1 MRVLDWGHVVPH
13 RAPRVRHTTRTPD
26 ELRTL
31 LEVAAGRRPADV
43 YLEGAAV
50 LNVYSGELYPANVA
64 IAGGRIAYAGPS
76 RGMVGPETE
85 VHTYP
90 GKILA
95 PGYIDPHTHV
105 TGMAT
110 PVEFAREVLR
120 TGTTTLVADA
130 MQLMLQTPP
139 GRLAP
144 LLETL
149 AAMPVRILWA
159 IRLHGSSHL
168 PDEAAFSLERV
179 QALLGL
185 DVVRT
190 VGEVTRWPAV
200 YYGDDD
206 LIQKIAVAL
215 AAGRRVDGHAPGAS
229 YDRLSALAAAGW
241 SSDHEAI
248 TAAEVTNRLRAG
260 MYTMLRHSSLRPDVL
275 ALAEAVTPERARSGR
290 LMLTAD
296 GPEAA
301 TIAREGY
308 LDHVIRRAI
317 AAGIEPVLAYQ
328 MATLAP
334 ATYVGLDEDLGGIAP
349 GRRANVV
356 VLDDLREPRPST
368 VFADGRIAA
377 RDGVCT
383 AAFPE
388 IAWSEFIPRRF
399 APAWDPAPELFEMPA
414 EPSGGAT
421 VSFPAIVLENSVI
434 TRRRDVPMTVRG
446 GRLEVPPS
454 VVRLALLDPGGRWI
468 VRGVL
473 GNFVDRLGGLA
484 STFNVTAHLTVL
496 GQHTGD
502 MARAARRVLEL
513 GGGIVAVED
522 GRTVLEVPLP
532 IGGIMA
538 ADRFPV
544 IAERAAALYAF
555 LRDRG
560 YPHTDP
566 HYTLL
571 FLPLDSLPDVR
582 VTYRGVWDVRR
593 GRVLVPR
600 CDLCEQG

>member
-1 MRVLDWGHVVPH
+1 MKR
-13 RAPRVRHTTRTPD
+13 TTRTLD
-26 ELRTL
+26 ELRIL
-31 LEVAAGRRPADV
+31 LEVASGRRPADV
-43 YLEGAAV
+43 YLESATV

-64 IAGGRIAYAGPS
+64 FTAGRIAYVGPN
-76 RGMVGPETE
+76 RGMVGPETQ
-85 VHTYP
+85 VLAFP

-95 PGYIDPHTHV
+95 PGYIDPHTHI

-130 MQLMLQTPP
+130 MQLVLQTPP
-139 GRLAP
+139 DRIAP

-149 AAMPVRILWA
+149 AAMPVRLLWA
-159 IRLHGSSHL
+159 VRLHGASHL
-168 PDEAAFSLERV
+168 PDEAMFSLERV
-179 QALLGL
+179 QALLDL

-206 LIQKIAVAL
+206 LLRKIAAAL
-215 AAGRRVDGHAPGAS
+215 AAGRRIDGHAPGAS

-248 TAAEVTNRLRAG
+248 TAAEITNRLRAG
-260 MYTMLRHSSLRPDVL
+260 MYTMLRHSSLRPDL
-275 ALAEAVTPERARSGR
+275 PALAEALTPERARSGR

-296 GPEAA
+296 GPEAV

-308 LDHVIRRAI
+308 LDNVIRRAI

-334 ATYVGLDEDLGGIAP
+334 AAYVGLDEDLGGIAP
-349 GRRANVV
+349 GRRANLV

-377 RDGVCT
+377 QDGVCT
-383 AAFPE
+383 APFPE
-388 IAWSEFIPRRF
+388 IAWSDFMPRRF
-399 APAWDPAPELFEMPA
+399 APDWEPAPDLFEMPA
-414 EPSGGAT
+414 PGNGDT
-421 VSFPAIVLENSVI
+421 VAFPAIVLENSVI
-434 TRRRDVPMTVRG
+434 TRRVDVPMPVRG
-446 GRLEVPPS
+446 GRLDVPS
-454 VVRLALLDPGGRWI
+454 TVVRLALIDPRGRWI
-468 VRGVL
+468 VRGAL
-473 GNFVDRLGGLA
+473 GNFVHRLGGLA

-496 GQHTGD
+496 GQHPGD

-522 GRTVLEVPLP
+522 GRTVLELPLP

-538 ADRFPV
+538 ADRLQV

-571 FLPLDSLPDVR
+571 FLPLDSLPDLR
-582 VTYRGVWDVRR
+582 ITYRGVWDVRR

-600 CDLCEQG
+600 SDLPEHG

>member
-1 MRVLDWGHVVPH
+1 M
-13 RAPRVRHTTRTPD
+13 RHTTRTAE
-26 ELRTL
+26 ELRLL
-31 LEVAAGRRPADV
+31 LEVAAGRRPADR
-43 YLEGAAV
+43 YLEGALL
-50 LNVYSGELYPANVA
+50 LNVYSGEMYPANVA
-64 IAGGRIAYAGPS
+64 IARDRIAYVGLNH
-76 RGMVGPETE
+76 GMVGRDTQ
-85 VHTYP
+85 VLSYA
-90 GKILA
+90 GKVLV

-139 GRLAP
+139 DRLAP
-144 LLETL
+144 LLEAL
-149 AAMPVRILWA
+149 AAMPVRLFWA
-159 IRLHGSSHL
+159 IRLHAPSHL
-168 PDEAAFSLERV
+168 PDEGPFALERV
-179 QALLGL
+179 RALLAL
-185 DVVRT
+185 ETVRT

-200 YYGDDD
+200 YYGDHD
-206 LIQKIAVAL
+206 LMQKIAAAL
-215 AAGRRVDGHAPGAS
+215 EAGRRVDGHAPGAS
-229 YDRLSALAAAGW
+229 YDRLTALAAAGW
-241 SSDHEAI
+241 SSDHEGI

-260 MYTMLRHSSLRPDVL
+260 LYTMLRHSSLRPDVP
-275 ALAEAVTPERARSGR
+275 ALAAAITPERARSGR

-308 LDHVIRRAI
+308 LDHVIRQAI

-334 ATYVGLDEDLGGIAP
+334 AAYLGLDEDLGGIAA
-349 GRRANVV
+349 GRRANIL

-377 RDGVCT
+377 EDGVCT
-383 AAFPE
+383 ATFPE
-388 IAWSEFIPRRF
+388 IAWSEAVPRRF
-399 APAWDPAPELFEMPA
+399 APDWAPAPELFEMPA
-414 EPSGGAT
+414 AAPAGSGAAA
-421 VSFPAIVLENSVI
+421 FPAIVLENSVI
-434 TRRRDVPMTVRG
+434 TRRKDVPVTVRD
-446 GRLEVPPS
+446 GRLTLPSS
-454 VVRLALLDPGGRWI
+454 VVRCALIDPRGRWI
-468 VRGVL
+468 VRGAL

-484 STFNVTAHLTVL
+484 STFNVTAHLIVL
-496 GQHTGD
+496 GQHSGD

-522 GRTVLEVPLP
+522 GRTVLELPLP

-538 ADRFPV
+538 PDRLPV

-555 LRDRG
+555 LRARG

-571 FLPLDSLPDVR
+571 FLPLDSLPDLR

-593 GRVLVPR
+593 SRVLVPR
-600 CDLCEQG
+600 DDL

>member
-1 MRVLDWGHVVPH
+1 MPGRV
-13 RAPRVRHTTRTPD
+13 PRVRHTTRTLED
-26 ELRTL
+26 LRL
-31 LEVAAGRRPADV
+31 LLDVAAGRRPADV
-43 YLEGAAV
+43 YLDGATV

-64 IAGGRIAYAGPS
+64 IAGGRIAYAGPN
-76 RGMVGPETE
+76 RGMIGPETQ
-85 VHTYP
+85 VFSYP

-139 GRLAP
+139 GRLVP

-149 AAMPVRILWA
+149 AAMPVRLLWA
-159 IRLHGSSHL
+159 IRLHAPSHL
-168 PDEAAFSLERV
+168 PDEEPFSLERV
-179 QALLGL
+179 RALLDL
-185 DVVRT
+185 DAART

-200 YYGDDD
+200 YYGDEDV
-206 LIQKIAVAL
+206 LRKIAAGL

-229 YDRLSALAAAGW
+229 YDRLMALAAAGW
-241 SSDHEAI
+241 SSDHEGI
-248 TAAEVTNRLRAG
+248 TAAEITNRLRAG
-260 MYTMLRHSSLRPDVL
+260 MYTMLRHSSLRPDL
-275 ALAEAVTPERARSGR
+275 PALAQAITLARARSGR

-308 LDHVIRRAI
+308 LDHVIRQAI

-334 ATYVGLDEDLGGIAP
+334 AAYVGLDEDLGGIAP
-349 GRRANVV
+349 GRRANIV

-368 VFADGRIAA
+368 VFADGRVAA
-377 RDGVCT
+377 QDGVCT

-388 IAWSEFIPRRF
+388 IAWSEIIPRRF
-399 APAWDPAPELFEMPA
+399 APDWEPAPALFEMPA
-414 EPSGGAT
+414 LEPSAT
-421 VSFPAIVLENSVI
+421 GTASFPAIVLENSVI
-434 TRRRDVPMTVRG
+434 TRRQDVPVTAQD
-446 GRLEVPPS
+446 GRLALPSS
-454 VVRLALLDPGGRWI
+454 VVRLALVGPRGRWI
-468 VRGVL
+468 VRGAL
-473 GNFVDRLGGLA
+473 GNFVERLGGLA
-484 STFNVTAHLTVL
+484 STFNVTAHLTVM
-496 GQHTGD
+496 GQHLGD

-522 GRTVLEVPLP
+522 GRTVLELPLP

-538 ADRFPV
+538 ADRLPV
-544 IAERAAALYAF
+544 IAGRAAALYAF
-555 LRDRG
+555 LRARG

-582 VTYRGVWDVRR
+582 ITYRGIWDVRR
-593 GRVLVPR
+593 NRTIIPR
-600 CDLCEQG
+600 QDY